1 MQKEMHSLL
10 LYLRSLSPLTDENWS
25 LLQSALSIRTYQKNE
40 FLLKE
45 GEVCNELF
53 FIVEG
58 YCKSFCHLDG
68 ERKNTGFFFENEIAT
83 NVASFGSGEK
93 SAYNIMACEPL
104 TVVVFDKV
112 KLFEISHQSAAIEAL
127 GRNCLRTFAAKQEE
141 QATIF
146 KLYSAQERLEFFEK
160 RYPQML
166 QRVSLSQLASFFGV
180 VRETLSRIRRKRVS

>member
-1 MQKEMHSLL
+1 
-10 LYLRSLSPLTDENWS
+10 
-25 LLQSALSIRTYQKNE
+25 
-40 FLLKE
+40 
-45 GEVCNELF
+45 
-53 FIVEG
+53 
-58 YCKSFCHLDG
+58 
-68 ERKNTGFFFENEIAT
+68 
-83 NVASFGSGEK
+83 
-93 SAYNIMACEPL
+93 MACEPL

-127 GRNCLRTFAAKQEE
+127 VGRNCLRTFAAKQEE

-180 VRETLSRIRRKRVS
+180 ARETLSRIRRKRVS

>member
-58 YCKSFCHLDG
+58 YCKSFCHLD
-68 ERKNTGFFFENEIAT
+68 
-83 NVASFGSGEK
+83 
-93 SAYNIMACEPL
+93 
-104 TVVVFDKV
+104 
-112 KLFEISHQSAAIEAL
+112 
-127 GRNCLRTFAAKQEE
+127 
-141 QATIF
+141 
-146 KLYSAQERLEFFEK
+146 
-160 RYPQML
+160 
-166 QRVSLSQLASFFGV
+166 
-180 VRETLSRIRRKRVS
+180 